1 MTVANNGMAM
11 PASPPKIDCSEAI
24 QDSPRFRAQVSQHTA
39 YFNRLEN
46 RLNEMLRHISAM
58 MEFSKNYVNTFYK
71 LTVSVNQLCDE
82 SFSGNPLAAN
92 TFQGLSDAYGQTVNL
107 FRTYYD
113 HSNVVIYTKL
123 SNFIKNELTKVAESR
138 AHFENMSQSMDE
150 ALVKNAG
157 ISRQKPA
164 DATEG
169 RNALT
174 AVGTCFAHTTLDY
187 VANINIAHAHKD
199 HMILDAL
206 WTLVRESSAF
216 FSKGHATFDEWTVA
230 DNGAVAD
237 TIQTFAAKS
246 KLIERKMQD
255 VHSLVP
261 KEMFQHPSG
270 MPIEPDVMMEGYLYK
285 RSSNAFKTWNRRWF
299 QIKDKQLLY
308 SHRSS
313 DLEPPTVMEENLR
326 ICLVRPAPSNIDRIG
341 CFELVTPTRIH
352 LLQADSESLCQDWM
366 RALQRTILALH
377 EGGDSTDADSSSPR
391 NKTVS
396 ASSNVSASNAISPTS
411 NQLDITKGRS
421 VSDPASTSG
430 TSTNIPFVASSTS
443 QPSSTAFEQIRRVPG
458 NEVCADCGSPAPKWV
473 SINLGVIL
481 CIECSGA
488 HRSLG
493 VQVSKVR
500 SLCMD
505 SIDNEL
511 RDVLLSLG
519 NRQVNAIFLA
529 HLPTSPDAVVPPP
542 INEKSARPAREAW
555 IKAKY
560 VERRFA
566 VSEDTRARSSA
577 NSRQEHLVHK
587 TSIEGN
593 ANGVNRSSS
602 YANVQDA
609 DQHSGLLDA
618 DPWSADLS
626 IPVSPASK
634 RLSACGSDTNLEAI
648 GNSID
653 AKTVDWESIKEACE
667 SGDLLALLRAHAQ
680 GFDLMAL
687 HNGTTALHIA
697 TRSGQT
703 AAVEFLLLN
712 GAKINMLDEKLNTP
726 LHLAAREGH
735 TLQVCQLLKRGADNN
750 LANVDSKTP
759 LDIAMECTHADIVTL
774 FRVTIMRNEFN
785 ADFNN
790 PMDETVEVVISDIAR
805 RAATEKEQ
813 KKTASLKETS
823 ETSQI

>member
-1 MTVANNGMAM
+1 MPTSSLATSSTSSSFSLSTTHTVHELITFFSCEEDEEENLPCSSSFTRTHFDKSGIRTSKVITRTVAI
-11 PASPPKIDCSEAI
+11 SPETKRKMMRMEEERRERRVQLELEKSQIRAAQKVREA
-24 QDSPRFRAQVSQHTA
+24 Q
-39 YFNRLEN
+39 
-46 RLNEMLRHISAM
+46 EMNATRNLKESG
-58 MEFSKNYVNTFYK
+58 SKR
-71 LTVSVNQLCDE
+71 S
-82 SFSGNPLAAN
+82 
-92 TFQGLSDAYGQTVNL
+92 
-107 FRTYYD
+107 
-113 HSNVVIYTKL
+113 
-123 SNFIKNELTKVAESR
+123 
-138 AHFENMSQSMDE
+138 
-150 ALVKNAG
+150 
-157 ISRQKPA
+157 
-164 DATEG
+164 
-169 RNALT
+169 
-174 AVGTCFAHTTLDY
+174 
-187 VANINIAHAHKD
+187 
-199 HMILDAL
+199 
-206 WTLVRESSAF
+206 LVRR
-216 FSKGHATFDEWTVA
+216 
-230 DNGAVAD
+230 
-237 TIQTFAAKS
+237 AAKRTKGKIASILIRDSSRDDTLGRS
-246 KLIERKMQD
+246 KRGN
-255 VHSLVP
+255 SLEWDNSAGCSSRFP
-261 KEMFQHPSG
+261 ETFSDSRLLEMFQHPSG

-430 TSTNIPFVASSTS
+430 STSTNIPFVASSTS

>member
-1 MTVANNGMAM
+1 MTVSNNGMAM
-11 PASPPKIDCSEAI
+11 PALPPKIDCSEAI
-24 QDSPRFRAQVSQHTA
+24 QDSPRFRATIAQHTA

-46 RLNEMLRHISAM
+46 RLNEMLRHITAM
-58 MEFSKNYVNTFYK
+58 IDYSKNYVNTFYK

-82 SFSGNPLAAN
+82 SFSGNPLAST
-92 TFQGLSDAYGQTVNL
+92 TFQGLSEAYAHTTNL

-138 AHFENMSQSMDE
+138 AHFENMSQSMDD

-216 FSKGHATFDEWTVA
+216 FSKGHATFDEWTAA

-270 MPIEPDVMMEGYLYK
+270 MPIEQDVMMEGYLYK

-308 SHRSS
+308 SHRSNE
-313 DLEPPTVMEENLR
+313 LEPATVMEENLR
-326 ICLVRPAPSNIDRIG
+326 ICLVRPAPSNIDRLG

-377 EGGDSTDADSSSPR
+377 EGGSSDVDETSPR

-396 ASSNVSASNAISPTS
+396 GSSAGVSTANAISPIS

-421 VSDPASTSG
+421 VSDPASSSGNTSLNASSLS
-430 TSTNIPFVASSTS
+430 TSTA
-443 QPSSTAFEQIRRVPG
+443 SSTAFEQIRRVPG

-473 SINLGVIL
+473 SINLGVVL

-493 VQVSKVR
+493 VQTSKVR

-529 HLPTSPDAVVPPP
+529 YLPSDDSIVPPP

-566 VSEDTRARSSA
+566 VSEDTRARSTA
-577 NSRQEHLVHK
+577 TNRQEHLKHK
-587 TSIEGN
+587 TSIGGI
-593 ANGVNRSSS
+593 NGVNRSSS
-602 YANVQDA
+602 YADVQEA
-609 DQHSGLLDA
+609 EQAVIDA

-626 IPVSPASK
+626 IPTSPASK
-634 RLSACGSDTNLEAI
+634 RLSACGSDTDLDVV

-653 AKTVDWESIKEACE
+653 AKTVDWESVKEACE
-667 SGDLLALLRAHAQ
+667 SGDLLALLKAHAQ
-680 GFDLMAL
+680 GFDLIAL
-687 HNGTTALHIA
+687 HNGTSALHIA
-697 TRSGQT
+697 VRSGQT

-726 LHLAAREGH
+726 LHLAAKEGH

-790 PMDETVEVVISDIAR
+790 PMDDTVETVISDIAR
-805 RAATEKEQ
+805 RAATEKE

-823 ETSQI
+823 EASEI

>member
-1 MTVANNGMAM
+1 MPTSSISTSLTSSSSSTFSLPQHHTVTELITFFSCEDEPSSYSSTTFVRTHDDKSGIRTSKVITRTVTISVEAKQRMESLEEERRERRVQMELEKAQIRSQKVALEQEN
-11 PASPPKIDCSEAI
+11 ASKIAKELKSGSKRSLVRRAAKRTKGKITSILIRDSSRDDTLKRAGKKRGNSLEWDNSIGCS
-24 QDSPRFRAQVSQHTA
+24 SRFS
-39 YFNRLEN
+39 
-46 RLNEMLRHISAM
+46 
-58 MEFSKNYVNTFYK
+58 
-71 LTVSVNQLCDE
+71 E
-82 SFSGNPLAAN
+82 SFS
-92 TFQGLSDAYGQTVNL
+92 D
-107 FRTYYD
+107 
-113 HSNVVIYTKL
+113 
-123 SNFIKNELTKVAESR
+123 SR
-138 AHFENMSQSMDE
+138 LM
-150 ALVKNAG
+150 
-157 ISRQKPA
+157 
-164 DATEG
+164 
-169 RNALT
+169 
-174 AVGTCFAHTTLDY
+174 
-187 VANINIAHAHKD
+187 
-199 HMILDAL
+199 
-206 WTLVRESSAF
+206 
-216 FSKGHATFDEWTVA
+216 
-230 DNGAVAD
+230 
-237 TIQTFAAKS
+237 
-246 KLIERKMQD
+246 
-255 VHSLVP
+255 
-261 KEMFQHPSG
+261 EMFQHPSG
-270 MPIEPDVMMEGYLYK
+270 MPIEADVMMEGYLYK

-308 SHRSS
+308 SHRST
-313 DLEPPTVMEENLR
+313 DLEPSTVMEENLR
-326 ICLVRPAPSNIDRIG
+326 ICLVRPAPSNIDRVG

-377 EGGDSTDADSSSPR
+377 EGDSPDVESTSPR
-391 NKTVS
+391 NKA
-396 ASSNVSASNAISPTS
+396 ASSSSGGNVTTANAISPTS
-411 NQLDITKGRS
+411 NNFDITKGRS

-430 TSTNIPFVASSTS
+430 NASLNASTISASNV
-443 QPSSTAFEQIRRVPG
+443 PSSTAFEQIRRVPG
-458 NEVCADCGSPAPKWV
+458 NEVCADCNSKAPKWV
-473 SINLGVIL
+473 SINLGVVL

-493 VQVSKVR
+493 VQTSKVR

-529 HLPTSPDAVVPPP
+529 HLPPTESIVPPP

-566 VSEDTRARSSA
+566 VSEDTRARSTA
-577 NSRQEHLVHK
+577 TNRQEHLKHK
-587 TSIEGN
+587 TSIGGST
-593 ANGVNRSSS
+593 NGVNRSSS
-602 YANVQDA
+602 YADVQDA

-618 DPWSADLS
+618 DPWSSDLS

-634 RLSACGSDTNLEAI
+634 RLSACGSDTNLDVV

-653 AKTVDWESIKEACE
+653 AKTVDWESVKEACE
-667 SGDLLALLRAHAQ
+667 SGDLLALLKAHAQ
-680 GFDLMAL
+680 GFDLLAL
-687 HNGTTALHIA
+687 HNGTSALHIA

-726 LHLAAREGH
+726 LHLAAKEGH

-813 KKTASLKETS
+813 KKTASLRETS
-823 ETSQI
+823 ETSEI

>member
-1 MTVANNGMAM
+1 MPTSSIATTSSATSSSSLSLPHHHTVTELITFFSCEDEPIPSSSSSYCTTFVRSQNDKSGIRTSKVITKTITISAESKLKMELIEAERRERRIQMELEKAKTREQNIQKQAM
-11 PASPPKIDCSEAI
+11 KNEIVMKGSKRSLMRRAAKRTKNKISSI
-24 QDSPRFRAQVSQHTA
+24 LIRDSSRDDTI
-39 YFNRLEN
+39 NRSGKKRGNSLEN
-46 RLNEMLRHISAM
+46 SIGSSSR
-58 MEFSKNYVNTFYK
+58 FT
-71 LTVSVNQLCDE
+71 E
-82 SFSGNPLAAN
+82 SFS
-92 TFQGLSDAYGQTVNL
+92 D
-107 FRTYYD
+107 
-113 HSNVVIYTKL
+113 
-123 SNFIKNELTKVAESR
+123 SR
-138 AHFENMSQSMDE
+138 
-150 ALVKNAG
+150 L
-157 ISRQKPA
+157 
-164 DATEG
+164 
-169 RNALT
+169 L
-174 AVGTCFAHTTLDY
+174 
-187 VANINIAHAHKD
+187 
-199 HMILDAL
+199 
-206 WTLVRESSAF
+206 
-216 FSKGHATFDEWTVA
+216 
-230 DNGAVAD
+230 
-237 TIQTFAAKS
+237 
-246 KLIERKMQD
+246 
-255 VHSLVP
+255 
-261 KEMFQHPSG
+261 EMFQHPSG

-308 SHRSS
+308 SHRSNE
-313 DLEPPTVMEENLR
+313 LEPATVMEENLR
-326 ICLVRPAPSNIDRIG
+326 ICLVRPAPSNIDRVG

-377 EGGDSTDADSSSPR
+377 EGDSSDQDATSPR

-396 ASSNVSASNAISPTS
+396 SSSAGGVSTVNAISPSS
-411 NQLDITKGRS
+411 NQLDITKRRS

-430 TSTNIPFVASSTS
+430 NTSLNVSSIASSNAP
-443 QPSSTAFEQIRRVPG
+443 PSTTAFEQIRRVPG

-473 SINLGVIL
+473 SINLGVVL

-493 VQVSKVR
+493 VQTSKVR

-511 RDVLLSLG
+511 RDVLLALG

-529 HLPTSPDAVVPPP
+529 HFPSADSIVPPP

-577 NSRQEHLVHK
+577 TNRQEHLKHK
-587 TSIEGN
+587 TSISIGGN
-593 ANGVNRSSS
+593 SNGVNRSSS
-602 YANVQDA
+602 YADVQEA
-609 DQHSGLLDA
+609 EQHSGLLEA
-618 DPWSADLS
+618 DPWSSDLS

-634 RLSACGSDTNLEAI
+634 RLSACGSDTDLDVI

-653 AKTVDWESIKEACE
+653 TGSVNWESVKEACE
-667 SGDLLALLRAHAQ
+667 SGDLLALLKAHAQ
-680 GFDLMAL
+680 GFDLNSL
-687 HNGTTALHIA
+687 HNGTSALNIA
-697 TRSGQT
+697 TKSGQT

-726 LHLAAREGH
+726 LHLAAKEGH

-823 ETSQI
+823 ETSEI

>member
-1 MTVANNGMAM
+1 MTVSNNGMAM
-11 PASPPKIDCSEAI
+11 PSVPPKIDCSEAI
-24 QDSPRFRAQVSQHTA
+24 QDSPKFRATVAQHA
-39 YFNRLEN
+39 MYFNRLEN
-46 RLNEMLRHISAM
+46 RLNEMLRHITAM
-58 MEFSKNYVNTFYK
+58 IDFSKNYTNTFYK

-82 SFSGNPLAAN
+82 SFSGNPLAST
-92 TFQGLSDAYGQTVNL
+92 TFQGLSEAYAHTVNL
-107 FRTYYD
+107 FRTYFD
-113 HSNVVIYTKL
+113 HSNVVTFTKL
-123 SNFIKNELTKVAESR
+123 SNFIKIELTKVAESR
-138 AHFENMSQSMDE
+138 AHFENMSQSMDD
-150 ALVKNAG
+150 ALVKNAS

-216 FSKGHATFDEWTVA
+216 FSKGHATFDEWTAA
-230 DNGAVAD
+230 DNGAIAD

-308 SHRSS
+308 SHRST
-313 DLEPPTVMEENLR
+313 DLEPATIMEENLR

-377 EGGDSTDADSSSPR
+377 EGDSVDVASTSPR
-391 NKTVS
+391 NKTTSMSSGVTLTS
-396 ASSNVSASNAISPTS
+396 ANAISPLS
-411 NQLDITKGRS
+411 NAMDVTKGRS
-421 VSDPASTSG
+421 VSDPASTY
-430 TSTNIPFVASSTS
+430 TSANTSSISTAAGFSSST
-443 QPSSTAFEQIRRVPG
+443 TAFEQVRRVPG

-473 SINLGVIL
+473 SINLGVVL

-493 VQVSKVR
+493 VQTSKVR

-511 RDVLLSLG
+511 RDVLLALG
-519 NRQVNAIFLA
+519 NRQVNEIFLA
-529 HLPTSPDAVVPPP
+529 HLPPADSIVPPQ

-566 VSEDTRARSSA
+566 VAEDTRARSSA
-577 NSRQEHLVHK
+577 TNRQEHLKHK
-587 TSIEGN
+587 TSIGGN
-593 ANGVNRSSS
+593 SSSNGVNRSSS
-602 YANVQDA
+602 YADVQDA
-609 DQHSGLLDA
+609 ESGGLLDA

-626 IPVSPASK
+626 VPVPTASK
-634 RLSACGSDTNLEAI
+634 RLSACGSDTNLDAI
-648 GNSID
+648 GSSSID
-653 AKTVDWESIKEACE
+653 TKTVEWDSVKEACE
-667 SGDLLALLRAHAQ
+667 CGDLLALMTAYAQ
-680 GFDLMAL
+680 GFDLNAL

-697 TRSGQT
+697 TRNGQT

-726 LHLAAREGH
+726 LHLAAKEGH
-735 TLQVCQLLKRGADNN
+735 TLPVCQLLKRGADSN

-774 FRVTIMRNEFN
+774 FRVTIMRNDFN

-790 PMDETVEVVISDIAR
+790 PMDETVEAVISDIAR

-813 KKTASLKETS
+813 KKTESLKSTS
-823 ETSQI
+823 DI